1 MIVLIKMDKRSQ
13 ALMNLNSIDGKE
25 TTNSVYK
32 ELKRTTSKK
41 KAQVHVMLEWEIVVA
56 IVLKAVVELLAHI
69 TNSRLLKTI

>member
-1 MIVLIKMDKRSQ
+1 
-13 ALMNLNSIDGKE
+13 MNLNSIDGKE

-41 KAQVHVMLEWEIVVA
+41 KAQVLVMLEWEIVVA